1 MNNVTVSLGDRSYD
15 IIINQGIIDNI
26 GEMLKPFSSS
36 PKIALIS
43 NPTVFALYGE
53 RVIQSLSDAGF
64 DVIEILIPDG
74 EEYKNLEYYGIIQEK
89 LLSNRL
95 DRKSAII
102 ALGGGVI
109 GDMAGFCASTYMR
122 GINFIQIPTTL
133 LSHVDSSVGG
143 KTGVNHPLGKNMIG
157 AFYQPKLVLIDI
169 DSLKTLP
176 KREFLAG
183 MAEVIKYGVIYDR
196 EFFDYLKVNK
206 DEILNLNPIHLTHII
221 SRSCQIKAEVVSLD
235 EREAGLRAI
244 LNFGHTIGHAIE
256 TVTKYK
262 RFLHGEAIAIGMCA
276 ASKLSSISK
285 EELHEIIDLIS
296 SYGLPT
302 EIPDDID
309 RDSIITAMTLDKKA
323 VSGDITFILPKNIGE
338 VIIND
343 GIDKEDIIQA
353 LWRKI

>member
-1 MNNVTVSLGDRSYD
+1 MNSITVKLKERSYQ
-15 IIINQGIIDNI
+15 IIINEGIIDNI
-26 GEMLKPFSSS
+26 GNNIKQFSLS

-53 RVIQSLSDAGF
+53 RVIKSLSDAGF

-74 EEYKNLEYYGIIQEK
+74 EEYKSLHYYGYIQE
-89 LLSNRL
+89 LLLENRL

-133 LSHVDSSVGG
+133 LAQVDSSVGG

-169 DSLKTLP
+169 ETLKTLP

-183 MAEVIKYGVIYDR
+183 MAEIIKYGIIYDR
-196 EFFDYLKVNK
+196 DFFNYLKTNK
-206 DEILNLNPIHLTHII
+206 VEILSLNPTHLRHII
-221 SRSCQIKAEVVSLD
+221 KRSCEIKAEVVSQD
-235 EREAGLRAI
+235 ERETGLRAI

-256 TVTKYK
+256 TATAYK
-262 RFLHGEAIAIGMCA
+262 RYLHGEAIAIGMCLE
-276 ASKLSSISK
+276 SKLSSISK
-285 EELHEIIDLIS
+285 KELDEIIELIKT
-296 SYGLPT
+296 YGLPT
-302 EIPDDID
+302 EIPEDIN
-309 RDSIITAMTLDKKA
+309 RDYILTAMTHDKKA
-323 VSGDITFILPKNIGE
+323 VSGDIKFILPKKIGVVE
-338 VIIND
+338 IKGGIKSEKINV
-343 GIDKEDIIQA
+343 A
-353 LWRKI
+353 LELK